1 MKRAMAFFQQPVEWA
16 SLGLDPIALQLG
28 GFALRWYSLA
38 YIFGIIAAWVLLA
51 RMVRRPGSPMT
62 AAHVDDLITWCT
74 LGVILGGRT
83 GYVLFYNPAQ
93 YAADPLAFF
102 KLWEGGMSFH
112 GGLAGVILAIF
123 LYARSQGLSP
133 LRILDY
139 AAVVT
144 PIGLLLGRL
153 ANFVNGELWG
163 KATDVPWAIIFPTG
177 GDIPR
182 HPSQLYESALEGV
195 VLFLILWLAFWK
207 TRARY
212 EPGKLVGIFLLGY
225 GIARFGVEY
234 VREADAQFEGSFL
247 YTTIHMGQLL
257 TLPMILGGI
266 YFIATAKRRRVR
278 VEGTAGTAS
287 IA

>member
-1 MKRAMAFFQQPVEWA
+1 MKRAMEFFRQPVEWA

-38 YIFGIIAAWVLLA
+38 YIVGIIAAWVLLA
-51 RMVRRPGSPMT
+51 RMIRRPGSPMT
-62 AAHVDDLITWCT
+62 AAHLDDLITWCT

-93 YAADPLAFF
+93 YLADPLAFF

-112 GGLAGVILAIF
+112 GGLAGVILAIV
-123 LYARSQGLSP
+123 LYARSQGLSA

-163 KATDVPWAIIFPTG
+163 RPTNGTWGIIFPDAG
-177 GDIPR
+177 PEPR
-182 HPSQLYESALEGV
+182 HPSQLYEAATEGLLLLV
-195 VLFLILWLAFWK
+195 ILSILFWA
-207 TRARY
+207 TNARMK
-212 EPGKLVGIFLLGY
+212 PGLLGGVFIAGY
-225 GIARFGVEY
+225 GLSRFVIEY
-234 VREADAQFEGSFL
+234 FREPDAQLGVLSMGL
-247 YTTIHMGQLL
+247 TMGQLL
-257 TLPMILGGI
+257 SLPMILFGL
-266 YFIATAKRRRVR
+266 FLLATTNGRRPSNLP
-278 VEGTAGTAS
+278 TPA
-287 IA
+287 

>member
-163 KATDVPWAIIFPTG
+163 RPTDGTWGIIFPDAG
-177 GDIPR
+177 PEPR
-182 HPSQLYESALEGV
+182 HPSQLYEAATEGLMLLIILTI
-195 VLFLILWLAFWK
+195 LFWA
-207 TRARY
+207 TNARMK
-212 EPGKLVGIFLLGY
+212 PGLLGGVFISGY
-225 GIARFGVEY
+225 GLSRFIIEY
-234 VREADAQFEGSFL
+234 FREPDAQLGVLSMGL
-247 YTTIHMGQLL
+247 TMGQLL
-257 TLPMILGGI
+257 SLPMILFGL
-266 YFIATAKRRRVR
+266 FLLATASGRRPSNLP
-278 VEGTAGTAS
+278 TAA
-287 IA
+287 